1 MTRVDETH
9 SGQTIREAVG
19 ETVELSLG
27 ERPTTGHL
35 WEVVSDG
42 DPVCS
47 LQGSSFAPSS
57 GRPGAGGV
65 RRWTFRVDRPGDAEI
80 ALVYRRPWE
89 KAARGRE
96 FRLRVRGEVSAA
108 QPGGPMGNGV

>member
-19 ETVELSLG
+19 ETIELSLG

-35 WEVVSDG
+35 WEVVSGG

-89 KAARGRE
+89 KAARDRE
-96 FRLRVRGEVSAA
+96 FHIRVRGLTPPADRG
-108 QPGGPMGNGV
+108 PG

>member
-9 SGQTIREAVG
+9 SGQTVREAVG

-27 ERPTTGHL
+27 EKPTTGHL
-35 WEVVSDG
+35 WEVVSGG

-47 LQGSSFAPSS
+47 LQGTSFAPSS

-65 RRWTFRVDRPGDAEI
+65 RRWTFRVDRSGLAEI
-80 ALVYRRPWE
+80 ALVYRRAWE
-89 KAARGRE
+89 TAAPARE
-96 FRLRVRGEVSAA
+96 FRIRVRGVTPSADRG
-108 QPGGPMGNGV
+108 PG